1 MDAETL
7 RRALI
12 DYGSTM
18 LRGLGG
24 RHLRRVRTGALR
36 DSRRSGQVVLSY
48 VPPDRYQDAMRMLLK
63 AHMDTR
69 KANEGNQDG
78 TLPERLGQLMDQLQP
93 EAAYF
98 YPENGK
104 RTVFIVFDMQDPSQI
119 PPTLEPLFQGGEA
132 SVSLTPV
139 MSREDLQ
146 SGVQEVYG

>member
-1 MDAETL
+1 
-7 RRALI
+7 
-12 DYGSTM
+12 
-18 LRGLGG
+18 
-24 RHLRRVRTGALR
+24 
-36 DSRRSGQVVLSY
+36 
-48 VPPDRYQDAMRMLLK
+48 MRMLLK